1 MGLLLGSDFNA
12 DFASVIFMIDAVA
25 FPLVLLGLFFDEISG
40 GCTRVLKRTH
50 SILTFLK
57 THFGARHK

>member
-12 DFASVIFMIDAVA
+12 HFAGVVFMIDVVA
-25 FPLVLLGLFFDEISG
+25 FPLVLLALFFDEISG
-40 GCTRVLKRTH
+40 GCARALKRTL